1 MTAQEQV
8 LYFIAA
14 NDQPTDATPIMIGL
28 FLFTQD
34 LKAGDLPPVAEPF
47 EFVPMSHGPGDMK
60 IYCVLD
66 VLCKDGHVAKVP
78 VPGEA
83 WSRYRVT
90 TEGQRAAAQI
100 EIREH
105 FGHATARIRE
115 LRQWCDRE
123 SLTSIL
129 EATCRTFPEYARNT
143 VQTVRPPRE

>member
-1 MTAQEQV
+1 MISSRYAVSETDCNVAYIMTAQEQV

-47 EFVPMSHGPGDMK
+47 EFVPMSHRPRDMK

-66 VLCKDGHVAKVP
+66 VLCKDGHVAEVP
-78 VPGEA
+78 VRGEA

-100 EIREH
+100 EIRSN
-105 FGHATARIRE
+105 R
-115 LRQWCDRE
+115 
-123 SLTSIL
+123 S
-129 EATCRTFPEYARNT
+129 
-143 VQTVRPPRE
+143 TVRPSPRRYRATRLT